1 VILEPVFQ
9 FIKSILGS
17 RSDRR
22 EWRDGRKGWDTKRRR
37 EGLDLGLEK
46 TKSS

>member
-9 FIKSILGS
+9 FIESVLSS

-22 EWRDGRKGWDTKRRR
+22 EWRNGRQGRDTKRRR